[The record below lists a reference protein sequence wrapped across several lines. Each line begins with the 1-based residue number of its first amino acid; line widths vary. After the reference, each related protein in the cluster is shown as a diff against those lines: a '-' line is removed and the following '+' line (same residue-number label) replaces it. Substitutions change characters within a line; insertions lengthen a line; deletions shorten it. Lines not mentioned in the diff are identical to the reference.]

1 MMTIRKLEWHLIL
14 IPLLPSLALVGCG
27 RLSQQ
32 QDQVAGVNIA
42 LAVHPDPPAVGP
54 ANLTVFVT
62 GADGRPIDGASLHIK
77 GDMSHAG
84 MQPVLA
90 EVEGGIDGEYQ
101 TPFEWTMAGDWI
113 VTVTAA
119 LPDGRTTARQFTY
132 TVEGDI
138 GGLQP
143 HNMLSDEAETE

>member
-1 MMTIRKLEWHLIL
+1 MIAIRKLEWHLIFFA
-14 IPLLPSLALVGCG
+14 LPASLALVGCA

-32 QDQVAGVNIA
+32 QDQAADVNIA

-62 GADGRPIDGASLHIK
+62 GADGRSIDGASLHIK
-77 GDMSHAG
+77 GDMSHVG

-90 EVEGGIDGEYQ
+90 EFEGGHDGEYQ
-101 TPFEWTMAGDWI
+101 TPFEWTMGGDWI
-113 VTVTAA
+113 VSVAAA

-138 GGLQP
+138 RGFQP
-143 HNMLSDEAETE
+143 DNMVSEMAETE

>member
-1 MMTIRKLEWHLIL
+1 MITMRKLEWHMIL
-14 IPLLPSLALVGCG
+14 IALLASLALVGCG

-32 QDQVAGVNIA
+32 QDQVADVNIA

-90 EVEGGIDGEYQ
+90 EVEGGQDGEYL

-143 HNMLSDEAETE
+143 HDMLSDEAETE

>member
-1 MMTIRKLEWHLIL
+1 MITIRKLEWHLIL
-14 IPLLPSLALVGCG
+14 FALLANLALVGCG

-32 QDQVAGVNIA
+32 QDQAADVNIA
-42 LAVHPDPPAVGP
+42 HAIHPDPPVVGP
-54 ANLTVFVT
+54 AKLTMFVT
-62 GADGRPIDGASLHIK
+62 SADGRPIDGASLHIK

-90 EVEGGIDGEYQ
+90 EVEGGHDGEYQ
-101 TPFEWTMAGDWI
+101 TPFEWTMGGDWI
-113 VTVTAA
+113 VTITAA

-138 GGLQP
+138 RGLQP
-143 HNMLSDEAETE
+143 DDMSSEMAETE